1 MITRQKMRTTV
12 DDDVIDSD
20 DIESELFLSTREMG
34 VSCFPLPEAEFEA
47 AIDD

>member
-34 VSCFPLPEAEFEA
+34 VSCFALPEVEFEA
-47 AIDD
+47 ATDD